1 MPGKTKQ
8 KLQEPHIKI
17 CHFQCHLQ
25 VNFNDPITG
34 NQELISSVNKLQK
47 SSLLFLPVT
56 LFPDFCNK
64 IKYDINKDTKSFTE
78 LGKYLLSG
86 FL

>member
-1 MPGKTKQ
+1 MIQSAGIKNWFPQ
-8 KLQEPHIKI
+8 SINMLQR
-17 CHFQCHLQ
+17 
-25 VNFNDPITG
+25 
-34 NQELISSVNKLQK
+34 

-56 LFPDFCNK
+56 LFSDFYNK

-78 LGKYLLSG
+78 LGKYLLND